1 MTKYASASMARS
13 AVILVFLL
21 VFGPARH
28 RADRATAESAPIPE
42 LARARWIEP
51 RLTGATA
58 WARCTRSLPA
68 GRVLEEV
75 DCGTPHELAPDVS
88 LNAEVCETLTT
99 THAETLRTLITHPD
113 CTTAAIDRLAE
124 LARDGK
130 DARLTSDLAAAYYVR
145 ARRDDQPSDLLRSL
159 EAAQRAVKIDA
170 ALPAAQFNLAL
181 AQDSLGFPAASRD
194 SWKQAARLD
203 DSQWSD
209 EAAAHQTE
217 IERAAIRGVATQWS
231 LNRRRLPEAVSL
243 RDRATIETLIKPYPA
258 AAQRYLEEEVLPA
271 WGAAFEQH
279 RSDDAHRLLGEASAI
294 AAALGKLTGDPYLRE
309 IVQRVESSQGA
320 RLRLL
325 ARGHVA
331 FGEAR
336 ARDLAHD
343 IQPAAAAYAEAARAF
358 ARTQSPLR
366 AGAELGQAIQ
376 ESLITRDK
384 APHVRKLTE
393 LEPVARKRGY
403 LNLWARVQSNRANF
417 QQIEGYYLEALDLY
431 DAALQTFQRMN
442 DEENLA
448 NVHVRKA
455 GIFRVL
461 GHDEAALRETFLA
474 RRYAGKLLELRFR
487 HLLAGETAATALA
500 LGFPQTALMYQSALV
515 DELFNDLANAPSDEK
530 TKQGLRFNL
539 AIALRARASIRLH
552 LGDRETARVELDQ
565 ASGMSQ
571 WQGDE
576 KIRNAL
582 QARIAEVKG
591 EEALPANPKAA
602 MEAFTKALALS
613 GPIRYRTFQTI
624 LLMRRAEAYRRAG
637 LMPQAKQ
644 DMSSAIEELNAE
656 ETELLAGRRRGAGE
670 GLWSDY
676 FSRFQESYQLLIEQ
690 LLAEKQKSE
699 AFAYSER
706 SRAFEPLKLVLDLP
720 SEATKSLDTRS
731 ADLKTLPEIRA
742 VLGPTTFMLEYQVGD
757 RQTFVWILSHDDFDE
772 VTLPVGRESIEGW
785 IRSLQRDAVDRD
797 AAGFDALLTAPFA
810 ALLRAPIERLE
821 RMNNG
826 HVPNRRL
833 VIIPHR
839 IMQGFP
845 FSALRN
851 PKTNRYLVQ
860 DFSIA
865 TAASA
870 TLYVLAME
878 RDRKLASE
886 TRVPKAL
893 LIGDPAFD
901 QSLELAHGL
910 KRLRFA
916 RMEAESAGK
925 FYEPHAT
932 VLVDVQ
938 ATVPAFLEQSRDSD
952 IVHIAGHAIANP
964 HAPFGTLLL
973 MAPSANN
980 TGLLYEE
987 ELLTKLRLENT
998 RLVVLAACSSAG
1010 GMPVGPEG
1018 LAPLVRPII
1027 AAGVPGVIGSLWTIN
1042 DAASERLL
1050 VEFHRYYRDGRDAAS
1065 ALQLAQIHFL
1075 NEQNP
1080 AIPVFAWSA
1089 FQVVGQASS
1098 PFAH

>member
-1 MTKYASASMARS
+1 
-13 AVILVFLL
+13 
-21 VFGPARH
+21 
-28 RADRATAESAPIPE
+28 
-42 LARARWIEP
+42 
-51 RLTGATA
+51 
-58 WARCTRSLPA
+58 
-68 GRVLEEV
+68 
-75 DCGTPHELAPDVS
+75 
-88 LNAEVCETLTT
+88 
-99 THAETLRTLITHPD
+99 
-113 CTTAAIDRLAE
+113 
-124 LARDGK
+124 
-130 DARLTSDLAAAYYVR
+130 
-145 ARRDDQPSDLLRSL
+145 
-159 EAAQRAVKIDA
+159 
-170 ALPAAQFNLAL
+170 
-181 AQDSLGFPAASRD
+181 
-194 SWKQAARLD
+194 
-203 DSQWSD
+203 
-209 EAAAHQTE
+209 
-217 IERAAIRGVATQWS
+217 
-231 LNRRRLPEAVSL
+231 
-243 RDRATIETLIKPYPA
+243 
-258 AAQRYLEEEVLPA
+258 
-271 WGAAFEQH
+271 
-279 RSDDAHRLLGEASAI
+279 
-294 AAALGKLTGDPYLRE
+294 
-309 IVQRVESSQGA
+309 
-320 RLRLL
+320 
-325 ARGHVA
+325 
-331 FGEAR
+331 
-336 ARDLAHD
+336 
-343 IQPAAAAYAEAARAF
+343 
-358 ARTQSPLR
+358 
-366 AGAELGQAIQ
+366 
-376 ESLITRDK
+376 
-384 APHVRKLTE
+384 
-393 LEPVARKRGY
+393 
-403 LNLWARVQSNRANF
+403 
-417 QQIEGYYLEALDLY
+417 
-431 DAALQTFQRMN
+431 
-442 DEENLA
+442 
-448 NVHVRKA
+448 
-455 GIFRVL
+455 
-461 GHDEAALRETFLA
+461 
-474 RRYAGKLLELRFR
+474 
-487 HLLAGETAATALA
+487 
-500 LGFPQTALMYQSALV
+500 
-515 DELFNDLANAPSDEK
+515 
-530 TKQGLRFNL
+530 
-539 AIALRARASIRLH
+539 
-552 LGDRETARVELDQ
+552 
-565 ASGMSQ
+565 MSQ

-602 MEAFTKALALS
+602 MEAFSEALALS

-637 LMPQAKQ
+637 LLPQAKQ
-644 DMSSAIEELNAE
+644 DMSSAIQELNAE
-656 ETELLAGRRRGAGE
+656 EAELLAGRHRGAGE

-690 LLAEKQKSE
+690 LLTEKQKAE
-699 AFAYSER
+699 AFAYAER

-720 SEATKSLDTRS
+720 SEATKSLDARS

-742 VLGPTTFMLEYQVGD
+742 ALEPTTFMLEYQVGD

-772 VTLPVGRESIEGW
+772 MTLPVGRESIEGW

-810 ALLRAPIERLE
+810 ALLRAPIERIE

-826 HVPNRRL
+826 HASNRRL

-839 IMQGFP
+839 FMQGFP

-865 TAASA
+865 TSASA
-870 TLYVLAME
+870 TLYVYAME
-878 RDRKLASE
+878 RDRKLAAE

-938 ATVPAFLEQSRDSD
+938 ATVPAFLELSRDSD

-1065 ALQLAQIHFL
+1065 ALQLAQLHFL
-1075 NEQNP
+1075 KEQNR